1 MNHYISV
8 VLIIT
13 CILIFIYRFYQGYFY
28 LKELDDNERSVY
40 EEDNVSCHTES
51 FKLLNGGSIFKS
63 ATIKLTNNYIII
75 KSHFVFAHHMKK
87 KQLLLKINYSDIEY
101 LSTENELVFG
111 FINSEDENQEIHLY
125 VQNRKR
131 IEEIITSNN
140 SKIIQ
145 TKN

>member
-1 MNHYISV
+1 
-8 VLIIT
+8 
-13 CILIFIYRFYQGYFY
+13 
-28 LKELDDNERSVY
+28 
-40 EEDNVSCHTES
+40 
-51 FKLLNGGSIFKS
+51 
-63 ATIKLTNNYIII
+63 
-75 KSHFVFAHHMKK
+75 MKK